1 MAPNYAKWRQTHR
14 DGYSQSMDV
23 IECMECSSPMVYR
36 DNMWQCDNCF
46 SVLAVASA
54 NIDAV
59 EIEEGLTMA
68 DVMKQYEEC
77 ERER

>member
-1 MAPNYAKWRQTHR
+1 
-14 DGYSQSMDV
+14 
-23 IECMECSSPMVYR
+23 MVYR